1 MKDFKVGNKL
11 TVKLSENLGE
21 LNIKRWVEVQKYML
35 ISETGK
41 DLVDLKKYGE
51 EFARGFDNQSLS
63 QMYRVHYDWLYG
75 LSMLAR
81 GDNADQFIFAL
92 ITLEDGEDEAEYG
105 REHLKAKLDRYA
117 KSGLKQGDVKR
128 EVENFTLSVL
138 GS

>member
-1 MKDFKVGNKL
+1 MKAFKISDKL

-21 LNIKRWVEVQKYML
+21 INIKRWVEVQKFML
-35 ISETGK
+35 VSETGK
-41 DLVDLKKYGE
+41 DLADLKKYGE
-51 EFARGFDNQSLS
+51 EFARGFDNQSMS
-63 QMYRVHYDWLYG
+63 QMYRAHYDWLYG

-92 ITLEDGEDEAEYG
+92 ITLEDGEDETKYD
-105 REHLKAKLDRYA
+105 REFLKAKLDRYSEA
-117 KSGLKQGDVKR
+117 GLKQGDVKR